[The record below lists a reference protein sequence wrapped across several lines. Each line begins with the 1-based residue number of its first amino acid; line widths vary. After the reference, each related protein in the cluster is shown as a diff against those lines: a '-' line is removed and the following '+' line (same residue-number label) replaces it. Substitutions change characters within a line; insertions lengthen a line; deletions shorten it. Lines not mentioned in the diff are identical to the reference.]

1 MVFCTFPLAR
11 IFWCRLVFL
20 TFSIFATPLMK
31 YCDLWLLINIHFA
44 LGRVDC
50 ALHFGRSRARGVA
63 KNRNVIPMLRG
74 NHVFVWFLC
83 SVGTLFSLFSTPLLW
98 ECSKVSFS
106 ENINMIC
113 SLLLVCCA
121 RAERD
126 ADFFPCLASN
136 NASHPAWGSFFRIG
150 ISVFSTPLRWECS
163 KTLFSQNIP

>member
-11 IFWCRLVFL
+11 ILWCRLVFL

-31 YCDLWLLINIHFA
+31 YWDFWLLINIHFA

-50 ALHFGRSRARGVA
+50 AFHFGRFRARGVE
-63 KNRNVIPMLRG
+63 KTRIVIPMLLGKR
-74 NHVFVWFLC
+74 VFVWSPC
-83 SVGTLFSLFSTPLLW
+83 SVGMHFLLFSTPLRW
-98 ECSKVSFS
+98 ECSKNCFS
-106 ENINMIC
+106 ENFHMIC

-121 RAERD
+121 RAELD
-126 ADFFPCLASN
+126 AAFFPFLASN

-163 KTLFSQNIP
+163 KTFFSQNIP